1 MTQLCYSLSV
11 IAFVQDI
18 WLQNQLQS
26 LMAVRFVEE
35 ENLKFIQNA
44 WWAKLCLNT
53 LKTALEFH
61 LTRDILL

>member
-11 IAFVQDI
+11 ITFVQDI

-26 LMAVRFVEE
+26 LMAVGFVEE

-44 WWAKLCLNT
+44 WWAKLC
-53 LKTALEFH
+53 
-61 LTRDILL
+61 